1 MVIKCIKDTIK
12 NINIVIGCNIG
23 CGACQAIC
31 SDVFEY
37 GDDGIMDVK
46 VDVVPDEFTD
56 DVMDA
61 KDGCP
66 VDAIKIEEN

>member
-1 MVIKCIKDTIK
+1 MKVRVDKDT
-12 NINIVIGCNIG
+12 CIG

-31 SDVFEY
+31 PDVFEY
-37 GDDGIMDVK
+37 NDEGTMSVKLSEIDDNLK
-46 VDVVPDEFTD
+46 D

-66 VDAIKIEEN
+66 VDAIKTEE

>member
-1 MVIKCIKDTIK
+1 MKVKVDKDT
-12 NINIVIGCNIG
+12 CIG

-46 VDVVPDEFTD
+46 AETVPNEYED
-56 DVMDA
+56 DGMDA
-61 KDGCP
+61 KYGCP

>member
-1 MVIKCIKDTIK
+1 MKVKVDKDT
-12 NINIVIGCNIG
+12 CIG

-46 VDVVPDEFTD
+46 VEVVPAGAEE
-56 DVMDA
+56 DVLDA

-66 VDAIKIEEN
+66 VAAIKTEEN

>member
-1 MVIKCIKDTIK
+1 MKIKVDK
-12 NINIVIGCNIG
+12 NTCIG

-31 SDVFEY
+31 PDIFEY

-46 VDVVPDEFTD
+46 QSDVEESLVEDII
-56 DVMDA
+56 DA

-66 VDAIKIEEN
+66 VDAIKIDEE

>member
-1 MVIKCIKDTIK
+1 MKVKVDRNTC
-12 NINIVIGCNIG
+12 IG

-31 SDVFEY
+31 NDVFEY
-37 GDDGIMDVK
+37 GDDGIMNVK
-46 VDVVPDEFTD
+46 TDIVPEDLND

-66 VDAIKIEEN
+66 VDVIKADEN

>member
-1 MVIKCIKDTIK
+1 MKVKVDRNTC
-12 NINIVIGCNIG
+12 IG

-31 SDVFEY
+31 NDVFEY

-46 VDVVPDEFTD
+46 TDIVPEDLND
-56 DVMDA
+56 DVMNT

-66 VDAIKIEEN
+66 VDAIKVEEN

>member
-1 MVIKCIKDTIK
+1 MKVKVDKDT
-12 NINIVIGCNIG
+12 CIG

-66 VDAIKIEEN
+66 VSAINVEEN